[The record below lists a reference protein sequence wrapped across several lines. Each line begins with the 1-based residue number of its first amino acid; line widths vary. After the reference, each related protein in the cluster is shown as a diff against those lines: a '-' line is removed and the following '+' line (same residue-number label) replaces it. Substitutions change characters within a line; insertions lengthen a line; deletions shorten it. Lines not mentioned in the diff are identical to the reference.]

1 MGKGTEPQEKTR
13 MVREGTERRK
23 TPRRVR
29 VRDAKRKG
37 MEPQEKTRMVREGTE
52 RRITPRRR
60 RMVRVA
66 KRRGREPQEKT
77 RMGRMVMERR
87 EKPRRTKRN
96 LRKRMGA
103 EMARARKTAIGQ
115 ERMAAKA
122 GRTGTRA
129 AKKGSKG
136 RGRRVERARTP
147 GWAEW
152 TLPSTT
158 S

>member
-1 MGKGTEPQEKTR
+1 MGIMAPRRKVREAIRRGREPQEKTRMERMVMERREKPRREPQEKTR
-13 MVREGTERRK
+13 MVREGTERR
-23 TPRRVR
+23 
-29 VRDAKRKG
+29 
-37 MEPQEKTRMVREGTE
+37 M
-52 RRITPRRR
+52 TPRRR

-103 EMARARKTAIGQ
+103 KMARARKTAIGQ

-129 AKKGSKG
+129 AKKGGKG
-136 RGRRVERARTP
+136 EGKKS
-147 GWAEW
+147 GK
-152 TLPSTT
+152 STDAGVG
-158 S
+158 